1 MVNLRSIP
9 DKELVR
15 TLLDYQGEE
24 FQTRLMEILRKTR
37 FHEHP
42 KVKNLHLADGAEN
55 ERDYKNLVIGASKLL
70 KKADDV
76 WIITNY
82 EGTTTADFI
91 VKYGSLLKYMDL
103 KIINSLNSLEQLIS
117 KHKNQ
122 ARRFFIIVADAH
134 CEAKNF
140 AGKVKN
146 CFIEN
151 ERLSE
156 IIISQRGKMLSI
168 DRKTTESKDYY
179 MWVKKQWKKK
189 SVIKLSR
196 FFWPHRINVG
206 PHSNVNYVYGLST
219 WQN

>member
-1 MVNLRSIP
+1 MVNLKSIP
-9 DKELVR
+9 DKELISSI
-15 TLLDYQGEE
+15 LDYEGEE
-24 FQTRLMEILRKTR
+24 FQVRLTEVIRKTR

-91 VKYGSLLKYMDL
+91 VKYGTLLKYMDL
-103 KIINSLNSLEQLIS
+103 KTINSLNSLEQLIS
-117 KHKNQ
+117 KHRNQ

-140 AGKVKN
+140 AGKVKD

-168 DRKTTESKDYY
+168 DRKAIESKNYY
-179 MWVKKQWKKK
+179 MWVKKQWK
-189 SVIKLSR
+189 
-196 FFWPHRINVG
+196 
-206 PHSNVNYVYGLST
+206 
-219 WQN
+219 